1 MLPSNLEPMYIFSFE
16 LVTNCLLISIEWMME
31 LKIENMIIEVDYEL
45 IDVIG
50 AEIILPLDD

>member
-1 MLPSNLEPMYIFSFE
+1 
-16 LVTNCLLISIEWMME
+16 MME

>member
-1 MLPSNLEPMYIFSFE
+1 
-16 LVTNCLLISIEWMME
+16 MME

-50 AEIILPLDD
+50 VEYDFTFRRLVS